1 MARAPL
7 AVPIRFDHSH
17 DRVAA
22 ARLGHVVQSFDS
34 RHDPTPNT
42 LSRAH
47 MEDCTLCRVSEDL
60 SALTQHLG
68 VLKLPLLVRE
78 QGAVE
83 EALAACAP
91 QLVIQAMRRHR
102 GESGL
107 QRDGCSLLAGLAS
120 A

>member
-1 MARAPL
+1 MARAAPL

-47 MEDCTLCRVSEDL
+47 MEDCTMCRVSEDL

-68 VLKLPLLVRE
+68 VLKGKQLFIDDYLINETSGVQRVLT
-78 QGAVE
+78 
-83 EALAACAP
+83 AAQP
-91 QLVIQAMRRHR
+91 RGPRRG
-102 GESGL
+102 GEL
-107 QRDGCSLLAGLAS
+107 CCCAGLR
-120 A
+120 